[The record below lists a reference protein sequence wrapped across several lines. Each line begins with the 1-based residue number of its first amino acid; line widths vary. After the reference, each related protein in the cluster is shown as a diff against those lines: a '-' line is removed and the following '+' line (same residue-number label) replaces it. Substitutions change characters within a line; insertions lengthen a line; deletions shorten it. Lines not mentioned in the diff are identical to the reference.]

1 MGLLDQINSPKDLK
15 AVPREA
21 LTQLA
26 QEVREKI
33 LAVIADKGAISGR
46 VSERSSWP
54 LPCIRSSIPQDR
66 LVWDTGHQAYPH
78 KLLTGR
84 RDLFHTLRQYQG
96 ISGFL
101 SRAESPMILS
111 APAMPA
117 RRSPPPSAW
126 WKRGIIKRE
135 NIMSSRSSATAP

>member
-33 LAVIADKGAISGR
+33 LAVIADKGGHLGASLGTVELAIALHT
-46 VSERSSWP
+46 VFDP
-54 LPCIRSSIPQDR
+54 PQDR

-101 SRAESPMILS
+101 SRAESPTTPS
-111 APAMPA
+111 APATPA
-117 RRSPPPSAW
+117 RPSRPRSAW
-126 WKRGIIKRE
+126 RVACRRRASGGKVCGGDDR
-135 NIMSSRSSATAP
+135 